1 MIPTPQ
7 WIKDIQEIGGKNKR
21 YIIIF
26 LICVVVSILL
36 FILVNYTILPNW
48 LLAVGIFTFVAG
60 FFFLRRITPFTF
72 QKMFLYI
79 FYLLPQRLEEY
90 NESDHEFKNHK
101 INAIRGNLVRLQK
114 ISVDIV
120 DILES
125 KSTRGEDRG
134 LDRLFVGQQIE
145 FFNKLQ
151 ELIFRINYFINLN
164 KEVPEDFIG
173 ELLDLAQQIHKNP
186 KKFEEKATISLDSL
200 ILSLKSSDDGINT
213 ILKVSPFEIV
223 KTQLSSVLNN
233 IPRPK
238 FVTVILSLLIYLI
251 ISWVI
256 ATVFISVMKINV
268 DDSTK
273 LIVASTIGVGI
284 FAVTKKQ

>member
-1 MIPTPQ
+1 MIPAPQ
-7 WIKDIQEIGGKNKR
+7 WIKDIQKIGEENELYR
-21 YIIIF
+21 RIF
-26 LICVVVSILL
+26 LICFVAILL
-36 FILVNYTILPNW
+36 FILVTYTILPNW
-48 LLAVGIFTFVAG
+48 ILVLGIFIFVYG
-60 FFFLRRITPFTF
+60 SFFLLRKITPFTF
-72 QKMFLYI
+72 QKMFLYR
-79 FYLLPQRLEEY
+79 FYLLPQCLEEY

-173 ELLDLAQQIHKNP
+173 ELLDLAEQIHENP

-223 KTQLSSVLNN
+223 KTKLSSVLNN

-268 DDSTK
+268 DDSAK